1 MTLIANLYD
10 YLIKIHIVH
19 SIPGRLRLAI
29 PAMKEIPK
37 AWQVDSLAV
46 TELIEAIPGVKAASY
61 NYLTG
66 SALITY
72 DAARLNEKQIITYL
86 KKMLRI
92 VAAHRSQLTQT
103 KVEELDEAVYK
114 MREIIKF
121 EMSL

>member
-29 PAMKEIPK
+29 PALKEIPK

-46 TELIEAIPGVKAASY
+46 TELIEAIPGIKAASY

-66 SALITY
+66 SVLITY
-72 DAARLNEKQIITYL
+72 DADRLNEKEIVKYL
-86 KKMLRI
+86 KKMVRI
-92 VAAHRSQLTQT
+92 VAAHKTQLART
-103 KVEELDEAVYK
+103 KVEELEEAVSK
-114 MREIIKF
+114 MREIIQL